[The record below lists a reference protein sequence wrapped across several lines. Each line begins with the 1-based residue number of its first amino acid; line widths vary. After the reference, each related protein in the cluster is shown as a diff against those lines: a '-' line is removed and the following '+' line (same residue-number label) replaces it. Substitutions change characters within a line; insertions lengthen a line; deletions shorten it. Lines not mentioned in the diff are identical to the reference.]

1 MRKALRGTRMSSS
14 KQLFKG
20 EVESVNPEFIPPD
33 NLYKGGV

>member
-1 MRKALRGTRMSSS
+1 MRKALRGTWISSS

-20 EVESVNPEFIPPD
+20 EVESVNPEFIPQD